1 MVRCVDHPGGA
12 HSMKRPSSLPLSLLL
27 VALLGAG
34 CASTPA
40 AKKYT
45 PVDTGNAFL
54 WEVKD
59 PRGGTAYLVGS
70 IHMGKAGAL
79 TLPSSME
86 SAFTKAHVLAVEV
99 DTTRTDEAAM
109 QKLVRELGTFPEG
122 QSLSQRL
129 DPSTR
134 DLLSRAATRL
144 GVQPQGLERLR
155 PWLAGIVLNNLEFK
169 AAGYEQG
176 HGVDRAF
183 LDRAHA
189 AHKQVLE
196 LETAEAQFRMLSGT
210 PDNLQ
215 DLMLRDQL
223 RREQGPGEIVEA
235 LTSAWKAGDAD
246 GMAGLLLEGAKDTT
260 YRPVYERVFFE
271 RNVQMASRLEALLT
285 EPRVHL
291 VVVGA
296 GHVVGPEGI
305 VALLQKKGH
314 SVRQLPRETPID

>member
-1 MVRCVDHPGGA
+1 
-12 HSMKRPSSLPLSLLL
+12 MKRPSFLPLSLLL
-27 VALLGAG
+27 VAWLGAG
-34 CASTPA
+34 CASTPVA
-40 AKKYT
+40 RKYV
-45 PVDTGNAFL
+45 PVDSGNAFL

-59 PRGGTAYLVGS
+59 SRGGVAYLVGS
-70 IHMGKAGAL
+70 IHMGKPGDLAL
-79 TLPSSME
+79 PAAME
-86 SAFTKAHVLAVEV
+86 AAFTKSEVLAVEV
-99 DTTRTDEAAM
+99 DTTRTDPTEM

-122 QSLSQRL
+122 QGLSQRL

-134 DLLSRAATRL
+134 ALLDRAATRL
-144 GVQPQGLERLR
+144 GISAQGLERLR
-155 PWLAGIVLNNLEFK
+155 PWLAGLLLNNLEFQ
-169 AAGYEQG
+169 AAGYQQG

-183 LDRAHA
+183 LDRAHGIQ
-189 AHKQVLE
+189 KQVLE
-196 LETAEAQFRMLSGT
+196 LETADGQLRMLAGT
-210 PDNLQ
+210 PDKLQ

-223 RREQGPGEIVEA
+223 RREQGPAEIVEA

-246 GMAGLLLEGAKDTT
+246 GMASLLLEGAKDTT

-271 RNVQMASRLEALLT
+271 RNVQMAHKLEALLT

-314 SVRQLPRETPID
+314 TVRQLPRDITP